1 MHILYFI
8 NKIITLNVN
17 CIFSVV
23 YHHSVASNG
32 QSSRYVQS
40 ISAAASFRYR
50 TITVIFISFG
60 GTLFTG
66 FSIRRYY
73 SSMPFPP
80 SQSRSS
86 PFAPLACPSSLV
98 LSSDN
103 DVYTIMVKKKKKNC
117 IVFYFSPR
125 ASPKKAERQDGKMS
139 DLNYNI
145 QGMEICENAC
155 VVLKML
161 YTVIPLQFYL
171 RNLTFLNVL
180 IKIALGY

>member
-1 MHILYFI
+1 
-8 NKIITLNVN
+8 
-17 CIFSVV
+17 
-23 YHHSVASNG
+23 
-32 QSSRYVQS
+32 
-40 ISAAASFRYR
+40 
-50 TITVIFISFG
+50 
-60 GTLFTG
+60 
-66 FSIRRYY
+66 
-73 SSMPFPP
+73 MPFPP

-86 PFAPLACPSSLV
+86 RFAPLARPSSLV

-103 DVYTIMVKKKKKNC
+103 DVYTIMVEKKNC

-125 ASPKKAERQDGKMS
+125 ASPKKAERQDGKMF

-180 IKIALGY
+180 IKIALGH